1 MEKENAAANDLQVE
15 VWVYPEGVKHK
26 SASKLTNTKTLKAM
40 LPEFDS
46 DETKRITRKVDFRL
60 IPVLTILYIVSFIDR
75 SNIGNA
81 KVAGMNAEL
90 ELSGPQ
96 YNLALTAFFITYIIF
111 EIPSNIVLKL
121 TRPSL
126 WIAVLVIAWG
136 IV

>member
-15 VWVYPEGVKHK
+15 VCVYPEGVKHK
-26 SASKLTNTKTLKAM
+26 SAFKLTNTKTLKTM